1 MTRLVF
7 LGTGGGRFVT
17 LMQER
22 CTGGMYLEDRARLN
36 IDPGPGALLAMRK
49 YGLDPT
55 VTDGLLISHC
65 HPDHYASAEMLIEGM
80 VMGKKGRSGTLVAPR
95 SVTKGGPKIGPAV
108 SRYHLQKLQDVR
120 TVQRGQEFNIGP
132 MVGTATPS
140 LHSDPDAIGFRLRT
154 EHGDISYVADTELR
168 EEVIAAHKGARVL
181 ILANTRPLHA
191 RIPSHLSTE
200 DSGVIAQKVKPEVC
214 ILTHL
219 GRKVLRDGPQKQ
231 AEWVKNRSGVNCLAA
246 RDGMAVL
253 LGEELEF
260 VLTQDVRGVEI

>member
-22 CTGGMYLEDRARLN
+22 CTGGMYLEDRARIN

-55 VTDGLLISHC
+55 ATDALLISHC

-80 VMGKKGRSGTLVAPR
+80 VMGKKGRSGTLIAPR
-95 SVTKGGPKIGPAV
+95 SVIKGGPKIGPAV
-108 SRYHLQKLQDVR
+108 SKYHLQKLQEVR
-120 TVQRGQEFNIGP
+120 TVQQGQEFNIGP

-140 LHSDPDAIGFRLRT
+140 LHSDPDAVGFRLRT
-154 EHGDISYVADTELR
+154 EHGDISYVADTEMR

-191 RIPSHLSTE
+191 RIPNHLSTE

-260 VLTQDVRGVEI
+260 VLTQDVRGVEV

>member
-1 MTRLVF
+1 MARLVF

-22 CTGGMYLEDRARLN
+22 CTGGMYLEERARVN

-49 YGLDPT
+49 YGIDPT
-55 VTDGLLISHC
+55 KTDGLLISHC

-80 VMGKKGRSGTLVAPR
+80 GMGRKGRSGTLVAPR
-95 SVTKGGPKIGPAV
+95 SVTKGGQKIGPAI
-108 SRYHLQKLQDVR
+108 SRYHLQKLVEVT
-120 TVQRGQEFNIGP
+120 TVQRGQDFNVGP
-132 MVGTATPS
+132 LSGTATPS
-140 LHSDPDAIGFRLRT
+140 LHSDPDAVGFRLRT
-154 EHGDISYVADTELR
+154 EHGDISYVADTEMR
-168 EEVIAAHKGARVL
+168 EEVITAHKGSRVL
-181 ILANTRPLHA
+181 VLANTRPLHS

-200 DSGVIAQKVKPEVC
+200 DSAVIAQKVRPEVC

-253 LGEELEF
+253 LGESLEF
-260 VLTQDVRGVEI
+260 ILTQDVRGVEL